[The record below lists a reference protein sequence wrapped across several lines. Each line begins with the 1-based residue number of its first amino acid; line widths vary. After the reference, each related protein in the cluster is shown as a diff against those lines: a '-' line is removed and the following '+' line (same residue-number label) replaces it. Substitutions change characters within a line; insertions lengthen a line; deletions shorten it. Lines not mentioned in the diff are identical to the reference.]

1 MYEDD
6 FSNWRSWTERG
17 DHVDISLPGV
27 YAIALTGE
35 SLAGHSFSWR
45 KDIISIGMTNAVAG
59 LKGRLKQFDNTMV
72 GKRGHGG
79 ADRVRF
85 KHRDYRA
92 FCKQAYVAVAS
103 FQCDPAS
110 NVPKDLRIMGN
121 VTRFEYWCFA
131 HFVEQFG
138 ELPEFNN
145 KKEAPKYSLTVG
157 RSRRASGA
165 A

>member
-1 MYEDD
+1 MYEDK
-6 FSNWRSWTERG
+6 FSNWLSWTERG

-27 YAIALTGE
+27 YALALT
-35 SLAGHSFSWR
+35 STNLAGRSFSWR
-45 KDIISIGMTNAVAG
+45 KDIIYIGMTNAVAG
-59 LKGRLKQFDNTMV
+59 LKGRLKQLDNTMR
-72 GKRGHGG
+72 GKGGHGG

-85 KHRDYRA
+85 KYRNYRA
-92 FCKQAYVAVAS
+92 FCKQAYIAVAP

-145 KKEAPKYSLTVG
+145 KKEAPKYSLTVS
-157 RSRRASGA
+157 RS
-165 A
+165 

>member
-1 MYEDD
+1 MYEQR
-6 FSNWRSWTERG
+6 FSNWYPWIERKN
-17 DHVDISLPGV
+17 HVGITLPGV
-27 YAIALTGE
+27 YAIALGSE
-35 SLAGHSFSWR
+35 SLGGRPFSWR
-45 KDIISIGMTNAVAG
+45 KDIIYIGMTNAVAG

-110 NVPKDLRIMGN
+110 NVPRDLRIMGD
-121 VTRFEYWCFA
+121 VTRFEYSCFA

-138 ELPEFNN
+138 RLPEFNN

-157 RSRRASGA
+157 TSRRASGA
-165 A
+165 T